1 MYNQTTFIFMQIF
14 VFFCGAIFGAGIFY
28 FLKQKF
34 VKGLEKLLINNSS
47 EFQEIVFQNVKET
60 NSKFRSYTKLL
71 AEVSDE
77 TLKIQQDIL
86 DTSKSIDN
94 NFAKFNKEIQST
106 HHVRQSLENEIIKL
120 KNIIK
125 RYNKQKEQ

>member
-1 MYNQTTFIFMQIF
+1 MYNQTTFILIQIF
-14 VFFCGAIFGAGIFY
+14 VFFSGAIFGAGIFY

-34 VKGLEKLLINNSS
+34 VNGLEKLLINNSS
-47 EFQEIVFQNVKET
+47 EFQEIVFQSVKET
-60 NSKFRSYTKLL
+60 NSKFRSYTKHL

-86 DTSKSIDN
+86 NTSKSIDN
-94 NFAKFNKEIQST
+94 NFTKLNKEIQST
-106 HHVRQSLENEIIKL
+106 HQVRQSLENEIIKL